1 MDKGIELLLERR
13 KMYPEEFKK
22 GGRWDTFLRVWDIDL
37 DTPERHYGALR
48 FKYTTLHEAVMR
60 KLLEGEESDD
70 GVPTIEKI
78 TKQTLK
84 ILGDEL
90 AKAHWINRGTP

>member
-37 DTPERHYGALR
+37 DTPERHYGGLR

-60 KLLEGEESDD
+60 KLLEGDQ
-70 GVPTIEKI
+70 PRPLTIENLTEQALDLLEKEWKMK
-78 TKQTLK
+78 T
-84 ILGDEL
+84 
-90 AKAHWINRGTP
+90 